1 MKVHILKPY
10 DLDKN
15 LGRAYNEA
23 MSMIPEGD
31 WACLMDLD
39 TMFLTPDAGS
49 ILHSYASKYPNTGIF
64 TCKTNRIHPLQKC
77 QLYLDAPSD
86 NDSISFWINEAEKL
100 SSYQHAW
107 YSSIPTVISGFLMM
121 ISKATW
127 NEIKFSESGKCL
139 GVDNDFSQKVLA
151 SGRDIKCMEGLLV
164 WHTYRLRDIKD
175 KTHLL

>member
-39 TMFLTPDAGS
+39 TLFLTPDAGS
-49 ILHSYASKYPNTGIF
+49 ILHEYVTAYPETGIF
-64 TCKTNRIHPLQKC
+64 TCRTNRIHPLQKC
-77 QLYLDAPSD
+77 QLYFDQPSD
-86 NDSISFWINEAEKL
+86 NDSISFWVDEAYKVRAGVTQIN
-100 SSYQHAW
+100 Q
-107 YSSIPTVISGFLMM
+107 VISGFLMM
-121 ISKATW
+121 ISKSTW

-139 GVDNDFSQKVLA
+139 GVDNDFSQKILA
-151 SGRDIKCMEGLLV
+151 SGRDIKCMDGLLV
-164 WHTYRLRDIKD
+164 WHTYRLRDITNK
-175 KTHLL
+175 KHLL